1 MSGSDDITR
10 QVLDAARAAY
20 ARRGYVNTT
29 FRGVAATAGV
39 APDVVKRYYA
49 NREALFAAA
58 MRLPFD
64 PATSIAQLLAPGVDG
79 LGERMVRVTL
89 RMLDDPETR
98 DQLAEM
104 VRDGAGATK
113 ATAAIREFVE
123 AELVD
128 RVVSALGVPDARMRV
143 VLASSY
149 LIGVATSRYVLQVEP
164 LASASEDE
172 IVAMVAPA
180 VQAALTSSTLPTS
193 APKSGST
200 KPATGRSATAVPR
213 TTSSSSGRTV
223 TAKVEPTMPPTPRPE
238 GSGAATAPKAS
249 EHDDA

>member
-128 RVVSALGVPDARMRV
+128 RVVTALGVPDARMRV

-164 LASASEDE
+164 LASATEDE
-172 IVAMVAPA
+172 IVAMVGPA
-180 VQAALTSSTLPTS
+180 VQAALTSSTLP
-193 APKSGST
+193 APAVKSGQTKST
-200 KPATGRSATAVPR
+200 PGHAAPSTPG
-213 TTSSSSGRTV
+213 SSSGRTV
-223 TAKVEPTMPPTPRPE
+223 SAKVEPATPPTSRPD
-238 GSGAATAPKAS
+238 AARPVAAKDARD
-249 EHDDA
+249 HDDV

>member
-20 ARRGYVNTT
+20 ARRGYLNTT
-29 FRGVAATAGV
+29 VKGVAATAGV

-64 PATSIAQLLAPGVDG
+64 PATSLAQLLAPGVDG

-123 AELVD
+123 ADVVD
-128 RVVSALGVPDARMRV
+128 RVVTALGVPDARMRV

-149 LIGVATSRYVLQVEP
+149 LVGVATSRYVLQVEP
-164 LASASEDE
+164 LASATEDE

-180 VQAALTSSTLPTS
+180 VQAALTTSTIPASRSTRTVAGDKPSGAGPAGGPRTVPGNHEPAAGSAPSPERDDSST
-193 APKSGST
+193 
-200 KPATGRSATAVPR
+200 
-213 TTSSSSGRTV
+213 
-223 TAKVEPTMPPTPRPE
+223 
-238 GSGAATAPKAS
+238 
-249 EHDDA
+249 